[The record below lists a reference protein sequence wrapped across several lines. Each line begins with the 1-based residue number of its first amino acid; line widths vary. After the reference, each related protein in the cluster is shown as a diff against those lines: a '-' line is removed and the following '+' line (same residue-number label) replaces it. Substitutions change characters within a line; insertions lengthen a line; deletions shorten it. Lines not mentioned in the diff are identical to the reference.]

1 MKTSTL
7 NAFKT
12 LLKLNQT
19 KELLETI
26 HEGYPSDTEFEDTI
40 ELIDAFMHGLGPLN
54 EVLERQGMSNLGM
67 SEVVDHMNQR
77 ILHFYNLG
85 KP

>member
-1 MKTSTL
+1 MKLSTI
-7 NAFKT
+7 NAFRT
-12 LLKLNQT
+12 LIKLNET
-19 KELLETI
+19 KDLLFEI
-26 HEGYPSDTEFEDTI
+26 HKGYPVDSEFDDTI

-54 EVLERQGMSNLGM
+54 QVLEKQGMSNLGM
-67 SEVVDHMNQR
+67 REVVDHMNQR

>member
-1 MKTSTL
+1 MKLSTINSFRTLIKL
-7 NAFKT
+7 NDTKDL
-12 LLKLNQT
+12 LLK
-19 KELLETI
+19 I
-26 HEGYPSDTEFEDTI
+26 HKGYPSDSEFDDTI

-67 SEVVDHMNQR
+67 REVVDHMNQR